1 MPRVLCIQGP
11 FYFSTHNMQSYPLL
25 HRIRNPTIPLYHM
38 AHITF
43 WGRDLVDVF
52 WSDNGPLVFYQVED
66 QWFVDDDCSVLKGVS
81 KILRARPYHLV
92 ADEIVMFDFMN
103 SNVDCPEL
111 SQSIYECS
119 WKDFACDRLALQ
131 FNVRL
136 CPWIRGET
144 ERPVQ
149 EDSCM
154 MRWATLAARASIAHS
169 HICQEH
175 IFLCHGS

>member
-1 MPRVLCIQGP
+1 MPRVLTTTSV
-11 FYFSTHNMQSYPLL
+11 YFSAHNMQSYPLL
-25 HRIRNPTIPLYHM
+25 HRIRIPTIPLHHL

-52 WSDNGPLVFYQVED
+52 WSDDGPLVFYQVED

-92 ADEIVMFDFMN
+92 ADEIVVFTFMN

-111 SQSIYECS
+111 TQTIYDCT
-119 WKDFACDRLALQ
+119 WNDFACDRLVLHC
-131 FNVRL
+131 NVRL
-136 CPWIRGET
+136 CPWIRKV

-149 EDSCM
+149 EDSYM
-154 MRWATLAARASIAHS
+154 MRWATLVARASTS
-169 HICQEH
+169 P
-175 IFLCHGS
+175 L